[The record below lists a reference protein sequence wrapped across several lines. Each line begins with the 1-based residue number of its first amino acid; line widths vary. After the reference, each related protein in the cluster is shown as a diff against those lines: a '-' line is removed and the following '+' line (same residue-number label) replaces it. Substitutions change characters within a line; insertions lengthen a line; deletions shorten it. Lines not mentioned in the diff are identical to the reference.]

1 MIEVSKEYLKI
12 TELIDKLE
20 AEKLNATTSYEFE
33 ALSRVIGYL
42 DLILKEKYE

>member
-33 ALSRVIGYL
+33 TLSRIIRYL
-42 DLILKEKYE
+42 DDILKDCK